1 MYLTTLQSDEAE
13 LNSGLTS
20 LNKRHALIIR
30 VGEKRVLQAA
40 LGEVS
45 EVLGP
50 SKKRKAENE
59 GGTRKK
65 GKGLKSRQ

>member
-1 MYLTTLQSDEAE
+1 MYPTTVQSDEAE
-13 LNSGLTS
+13 LNSGLIS

-30 VGEKRVLQAA
+30 TGEKRVIQAA
-40 LGEVS
+40 LEEVS
-45 EVLGP
+45 EVSGS

-59 GGTRKK
+59 GGARKK